1 MARAMVARG
10 YDVRVVVP
18 PYDDPANYGRCWVD
32 DGVDVEILGRP
43 VVAGI
48 PLVGTALTQLA
59 LARGAVEAIDRWQ
72 PDVVHVFKPKAVSG
86 LVQALLAR
94 RRDRPAIVLDTDDW
108 EGKAGWSRNE
118 AYSWWQKEL
127 FERQEQW
134 GLRGCDARTAASAEL
149 ARRSGAEPVV
159 RIVNGYDAQTYA
171 PWRTIKSEG
180 PPCSTQHALVYT
192 RFYDYPVE
200 GWVQLVLG
208 VLKAIPDLRLSM
220 VGSGPLT
227 PIERIQREVAVHGV
241 SDRLSVYGWTAFDDL
256 PERFA
261 GSDIALMP
269 MADSLANRSKCSVR
283 YVDLMV
289 AGVPIVASPVGEAST
304 YVRDR
309 VTGYLADDSS
319 VEALVAAVSKG
330 LSDPVRGDV
339 AERACSYAKR
349 ELSWKRLTEPLDG
362 LYAAVRMV

>member
-18 PYDDPANYGRCWVD
+18 PYDDPASYGRCWVD
-32 DGVDVEILGRP
+32 DGVEIEILGRP
-43 VVAGI
+43 GVAGV

-72 PDVVHVFKPKAVSG
+72 PDVVHIFKPKAVSG
-86 LVQALLAR
+86 LVQALLFR

-108 EGKAGWSRNE
+108 EGKAGWSANE
-118 AYSWWQKEL
+118 PYSWCQKEL

-134 GLRGCDARTAASAEL
+134 GLGGCDARTAASAEL
-149 ARRSGAEPVV
+149 ARRPGSEPVV

-171 PWRTIKSEG
+171 RWQTVKSEG
-180 PPCSTQHALVYT
+180 SPSSAQHALLYT

-208 VLKAIPDLRLSM
+208 VLKSIPDLRLSV
-220 VGSGPLT
+220 VGAGPRS
-227 PIERIQREVAVHGV
+227 PIERIQREVAMHGV
-241 SDRLSVYGWTAFDDL
+241 SDRLCVHGWKAFDDL
-256 PERFA
+256 PALFA

-269 MADSLANRSKCSVR
+269 MTDSLANRSKCSVR

-289 AGVPIVASPVGEAST
+289 AGVPIVASPVGETGT

-309 VTGYLADDSS
+309 ATGYLAEDPS
-319 VEALVAAVSKG
+319 VESLVAAASRG
-330 LSDPVRGDV
+330 LADPVRSEV
-339 AERACSYAKR
+339 AERACSYAKS
-349 ELSWKRLTEPLDG
+349 ELSWKRLTEPLDD
-362 LYAAVRMV
+362 LYDAVRNV